1 MKFLLPFIFALA
13 GNAMGIVVN
22 FDFNL
27 NTGDNTNIGI
37 GAAGDTYQGSG
48 AAPDSV
54 GNTFWN
60 SVRRTSSSTVSSAS
74 ALNNSVANG
83 GPIRDS
89 TGVATSVD
97 VLLSGT
103 TGVAGTTTIGHQ
115 RTVGQQELGASLAY
129 EDLMGDFLQLDAPGT
144 DSEGNL
150 GTVNGTINGLMA
162 NGVYELYFYG
172 QGAVYGSP
180 GSSTSGAN
188 SFFAI
193 TGSLGGS
200 IIGSGQQTSWDGTSG
215 GNGSLTPGVEYVKFT
230 ATANASGE
238 IFFIWQNVMAGVNV
252 ATDLATDSTG
262 GSSDLAALNGIQV
275 VSVPEPS
282 GMLLGALG
290 LCGLLARRRR

>member
-1 MKFLLPFIFALA
+1 MKFLLPLVFALA
-13 GNAMGIVVN
+13 GNAMGTVVN

-27 NTGDNTNIGI
+27 NTGDNSNIGA
-37 GAAGDTYQGSG
+37 GAAGDTYQGWG

-60 SVRRTSSSTVSSAS
+60 SVRRTSSSAVSSAS
-74 ALNNSVANG
+74 GLNNNVTNG

-89 TGVATSVD
+89 TGVASSVD

-103 TGVAGTTTIGHQ
+103 TGVAGTTTIGQQ

-144 DSEGNL
+144 DADGNL
-150 GTVNGTINGLMA
+150 GTVNGTINGLTA
-162 NGVYELYFYG
+162 NGVYDLYFYG

-180 GSSTSGAN
+180 GSTTSGAN

-193 TGSLGGS
+193 TSSLGGP
-200 IIGSGQQTSWDGTSG
+200 IVGSGQQTSWDGTNG
-215 GNGSLTPGVEYVKFT
+215 GDGSLAPGVEYVKFT
-230 ATANASGE
+230 ATANTSGE
-238 IFFIWQNVMAGVNV
+238 IFFIWQNVRAGVNV
-252 ATDLATDSTG
+252 ATDLATDGSG
-262 GSSDLAALNGIQV
+262 GASDLAAFNALQV

-282 GMLLGALG
+282 AMLLGALG
-290 LCGLLARRRR
+290 FCGLLVRRHR